1 VPAAGAVLPHSRQ
14 RVREPRRTQ
23 WRLQAP
29 IVCALAALLTAPL
42 PARSADADQPAA
54 ASATA
59 PADVTIATDRP
70 AVTESSVVVPQGGLQ
85 LESGFLTTDT
95 GDHHLLDF
103 PEADLRYGL
112 LEKTELR
119 LSLPDYYHNLAAPSS
134 GASGFGDTTVGLKQ
148 QLGPVYGFDLSLI
161 PSLSLPTGAQPVS
174 SHGYDP
180 ALQLPWSRS
189 LSASWTVAGQLAA
202 YWPTVA
208 GRHRAIDE
216 ATLLFDRQL
225 TASCDAFIEY
235 AADVAQRGG
244 TSQLLHVGAAYRLTA
259 HHQLDV
265 HAAAGLSQAA
275 PRSFIGVGYSYLF
288 LR

>member
-1 VPAAGAVLPHSRQ
+1 VGRL
-14 RVREPRRTQ
+14 RT
-23 WRLQAP
+23 P
-29 IVCALAALLTAPL
+29 IVCSVTGLLAAPL
-42 PARSADADQPAA
+42 PALSGTDADAPAA
-54 ASATA
+54 ASAAA
-59 PADVTIATDRP
+59 PAEVTISTDRP
-70 AVTESSVVVPQGGLQ
+70 AITESSVVVPEGGFQ
-85 LESGFLTTDT
+85 IENGFLATDT

-103 PEADLRYGL
+103 PESDLRYGL
-112 LEKTELR
+112 LGKTELR
-119 LSLPDYYHNLAAPSS
+119 LSLPDYFHNLAAPNS
-134 GASGFGDTTVGLKQ
+134 GASGFGDLAIGVKQ
-148 QLGPVYGFDLSLI
+148 QLGPLGGFDLSII

-189 LSASWTVAGQLAA
+189 LTASWTVAGQLAA

-208 GRHRAIDE
+208 GSHRAIDE

-244 TSQLLHVGAAYRLTA
+244 TSQLLHVGAAYRLA
-259 HHQLDV
+259 PHHQLDF